1 VFLKGVAVM
10 NVAIYVRVSSNEQAK
25 EGFSIPAQRE
35 RLKAFVLSQ
44 GWGNYEEYIEEGV
57 SAKDINRPQ
66 MNRMLQDVEQG
77 KIDIVLVYRL
87 DRLTRSVLDL
97 YSLLQIFDNHNVAFR
112 SATEVYDTS
121 TAMGRLF
128 ITLVAALAQWEREN
142 LAERVKFG
150 IEQMID
156 EGKKPGGHSAFGY
169 HFDKDFNCK
178 VIEEEAEI
186 VNMIFQWYSDG
197 IGYHTIAKKLNKL
210 GAKPRIAQQ
219 WNANSIRDILMN
231 DMYIGTYRWGIKV
244 REKNHTP
251 IVSEVLFK
259 KVSNLLGTKSVR
271 SSRHGRNILTG
282 IAKCGF
288 CEEHPVSANFDNRD
302 KRLYYRCTKC
312 HRMVAENKILDVVI
326 TELDKL
332 VSDREYFIKK
342 INQQTIQPDVNI
354 DDITKQLEKIKGQK
368 EKWYDLFTDEN
379 NPIPKD
385 DLFSRINKLNEKENE
400 LQEILNNTV
409 VVLETPEEKYNK
421 IRFMK
426 DIKQQFEL
434 ADADD
439 KKDLL
444 SAVFDT
450 IILFKEKGKDKPLK
464 IKYTLK

>member
-1 VFLKGVAVM
+1 M
-10 NVAIYVRVSSNEQAK
+10 NVAIYVRVSTDDQAK

-35 RLKAFVLSQ
+35 RLKAFVSSQ
-44 GWGNYEEYIEEGV
+44 GWGSYEEYIEEGW

-66 MNRMLQDVEQG
+66 IQRMLQDIERG

-142 LAERVKFG
+142 LAERVRFG

-156 EGKKPGGHSAFGY
+156 DGKKPGGHSAFGY

-178 VIEEEAEI
+178 IIEEEAKI
-186 VNMIFQWYSDG
+186 VNMIYQWYADG

-210 GAKPRIAQQ
+210 EVKPRIAKQ
-219 WNANSIRDILMN
+219 WNPNSIRDILMN
-231 DMYIGTYRWGIKV
+231 DMYIGTYRWGIKI

-251 IVSEVLFK
+251 IISEVLFK

-271 SSRHGRNILTG
+271 SSRHGKNILTG
-282 IAKCGF
+282 IAKCGY
-288 CEEHPVSANFDNRD
+288 CEHPVSANFDKRD
-302 KRLYYRCTKC
+302 KRIYYRCTKC
-312 HRMVAENKILDVVI
+312 HRTIAENKILDVVI
-326 TELDKL
+326 NELEKL
-332 VSDREYFIKK
+332 ISDWNYFVKK
-342 INQQTIQPDVNI
+342 VNQQTPQPEVNI
-354 DDITKQLEKIKGQK
+354 DEITKQITKIKNQK
-368 EKWYDLFTDEN
+368 EKWYDLFTDDD

-385 DLFSRINKLNEKENE
+385 DLFARINKLNEKENE

-421 IRFMK
+421 FKFMK
-426 DIKQQFEL
+426 DIKKQFEL

-439 KKDLL
+439 KKELL
-444 SAVFDT
+444 SAVFET
-450 IILFKEKGKDKPLK
+450 IFLFKEKGKDKPLK
-464 IKYTLK
+464 IKYTIK